1 MTRKGAYRHPG
12 SRKAPVLP
20 MMTEWPPRSKTKGLP
35 RQPLIAQYYVN
46 LSANSLKLPLTEPLS
61 AKDETTLNVF
71 YGKYKFISQDRVSY
85 DHRPSSESD
94 TA

>member
-1 MTRKGAYRHPG
+1 MTAITHQKQ
-12 SRKAPVLP
+12 
-20 MMTEWPPRSKTKGLP
+20 GLP

-46 LSANSLKLPLTEPLS
+46 LSANFLKLPLTEPLS
-61 AKDETTLNVF
+61 AEDETTLNVF